1 MSEQGHKRSSWV
13 SVLLLIAA
21 SILLG
26 LAFPFADLRIP
37 LIVAAAV
44 LGLAGL
50 VVGWRGG
57 IMEDVT

>member
-1 MSEQGHKRSSWV
+1 M
-13 SVLLLIAA
+13 LLLIAA

-57 IMEDVT
+57 LMEDVT